1 MISLRLVQWM
11 TLQLMETG
19 ANNKNHSLFDHA
31 AFKKYDTV
39 NLELSV
45 QLSQNELSF
54 CIKNDFEVI
63 AIQNITAPNYEI
75 FEIIK
80 NNSWLNKNDSPVA
93 CGYLLK
99 LESNHADLCI
109 LP

>member
-1 MISLRLVQWM
+1 M

-54 CIKNDFEVI
+54 CIKSFVKINLF
-63 AIQNITAPNYEI
+63 
-75 FEIIK
+75 
-80 NNSWLNKNDSPVA
+80 
-93 CGYLLK
+93 
-99 LESNHADLCI
+99 NHSKSTKMPI
-109 LP
+109 NH